1 MKRTLLTTK
10 TTISSDRQSEAGTRL
25 YDRRLVL
32 ARVAWVS
39 LVLLMLGIYAFL
51 LPSYFALLQ
60 SICTG
65 AACAVVQPTPQTVQA
80 IQHLGLSVTS
90 YALISLVLTI
100 LTMSAGLIIS
110 VVIFWYKSDDWMA
123 LLSAFFLVSFGMLYV
138 TYVLQESHSA
148 LRLLAIVMN
157 LFCNAVFFLI
167 ASLFPNGHF
176 VPRWTR
182 WLVIGWILWG
192 IVFILLRDLPFAYL
206 LDRLVWFG
214 VAACLIGAQF
224 YRYRYVS
231 SPIERQQTKWPVF
244 AGLITGFT
252 LLALTVPGLIF
263 PTFGQSGSLYQLAI
277 GPVYPFGVL
286 LISLSV
292 GIAILRYR
300 LWDIDILI
308 NRTLVYG
315 TLTVMLALLYFGLV
329 IGLQSLARLVTGT
342 ISQQPLVIVASTL
355 AIAALFHPLRRRIQT
370 TIDRRFYRQKYDAAR
385 TLAAFSATLRN
396 EVDLNTLSEHLV
408 SVVQET
414 MQPAHV
420 SLWLR
425 EPTRTENQPGQ
436 AGNQRYQ

>member
-1 MKRTLLTTK
+1 MQRPFLTTK
-10 TTISSDRQSEAGTRL
+10 TTTSSDRQSEAGTYLHGRQ
-25 YDRRLVL
+25 LVL
-32 ARVAWVS
+32 ARTAWVI

-51 LPSYFALLQ
+51 LPSYFELLQ

-65 AACAVVQPTPQTVQA
+65 AACALVQPTPQTAQA
-80 IQHLGLSVTS
+80 IQQLGLSVTS

-100 LTMSAGLIIS
+100 LTMLAGLIIS

-138 TYVLQESHSA
+138 TDVLQESHSA

-157 LFCNAVFFLI
+157 LLCNAVFFLI

-182 WLVIGWILWG
+182 WLVIGWMLWG
-192 IVFILLRDLPFAYL
+192 IVFILLRDLSFAYL

-214 VAACLIGAQF
+214 VSACLIGAQF

-244 AGLITGFT
+244 AGLITGFA

-263 PTFGQSGSLYQLAI
+263 PTLGQSGSLYQLAI
-277 GPVYPFGVL
+277 GPLYPFGVL
-286 LISLSV
+286 LISLSI

-315 TLTVMLALLYFGLV
+315 TLTVMLALVYFGLV
-329 IGLQSLARLVTGT
+329 IGLQALVRLFTGQV
-342 ISQQPLVIVASTL
+342 SQSPIIIVASTL
-355 AIAALFHPLRRRIQT
+355 AIAALFQPLRKRIQAI
-370 TIDRRFYRQKYDAAR
+370 IDRRFYRRKYDAAK
-385 TLAAFSATLRN
+385 TVAAFSATLRQ
-396 EVDLNTLSEHLV
+396 EVDLEQLREHLLN
-408 SVVQET
+408 VVQDT

-425 EPTRTENQPGQ
+425 EPSKTENQPPQ
-436 AGNQRYQ
+436 AGKPPF